1 MSTDLTW
8 FYERGGERGGPVSS
22 EEILKLYRSGSL
34 GGANLVWREG
44 FDNWIPFSASELAG
58 KLASNGPPP
67 VPAGQVLAPPP
78 VPILAAPFVPRPAAL
93 RPGFRPQIRSC
104 FDRGWALM
112 VSNFWPIVGCFTL
125 TTLILTF
132 ASQFFIPIFF
142 LMYPLMG
149 GLYWYL
155 LRQVRGQE
163 ANMEMIF
170 EGFRRQFGPL
180 AIVNLIVVGVSMVV
194 AIVLMIIVIIL
205 VAAGMAIATDSQA
218 MAANMENPA
227 AFVAAFGGIVVLS
240 FILFI
245 PLMILSQVGN
255 FATILI
261 LDCGLQAKEALSL
274 AWTAVRPFLFKMFLF
289 MLVNTLLAMAG
300 MIALYVGMFI
310 TGAWCSLALVYLYED
325 AFGDEPSAPKSV
337 V

>member
-1 MSTDLTW
+1 MNSDPTW
-8 FYERGGERGGPVSS
+8 FYENNGERIGPVPGGE
-22 EEILKLYRSGSL
+22 ILNLYRSGGL
-34 GGANLVWREG
+34 RPDTLVWREG
-44 FDNWIPFSASELAG
+44 LENWIPFSASELASVG
-58 KLASNGPPP
+58 PPPIPAGPILTPPP
-67 VPAGQVLAPPP
+67 VPARLES
-78 VPILAAPFVPRPAAL
+78 FVPRTAAL
-93 RPGFRPQIRSC
+93 RPGFRPQIRSS

-112 VSNFWPIVGCFTL
+112 ISNFWPIVGCFTL
-125 TTLILTF
+125 TYLILSV
-132 ASQFFIPIFF
+132 ASQFFIPVFF

-180 AIVNLIVVGVSMVV
+180 AIVNLIVVGISMAVV
-194 AIVLMIIVIIL
+194 MVLVVMVIVL
-205 VAAGMAIATDSQA
+205 VAAGMAIATDGQA
-218 MAANMENPA
+218 MAGNMENPA
-227 AFVAAFGGIVVLS
+227 AVFAAFGGIFVVS

-261 LDCGLQAKEALSL
+261 LDCGLQAKEAMSL

-300 MIALYVGMFI
+300 MIALFVGMFI
-310 TGAWCSLALVYLYED
+310 TGAWASLALVYLYED